1 MKPHKIPSP
10 IVFNIYTADLTDWV
24 KYSKLF
30 NYADDTASGMEGKI
44 LELIIKKLEEDAD
57 LILSFMASN
66 GLVANP
72 KKSVFMILN
81 QKGTTEQSQME
92 TIRVGD
98 TRIIQEKNTTLLG
111 MKLQD
116 DLGWKEHFHGK
127 NGLISQLNK

>member
-1 MKPHKIPSP
+1 MYKLFHSVIDQIISP

-30 NYADDTASGMEGKI
+30 NYADDTTSCMEGRN

-72 KKSVFMILN
+72 KK
-81 QKGTTEQSQME
+81 TTKN
-92 TIRVGD
+92 IRQ
-98 TRIIQEKNTTLLG
+98 RRYEKNIYENDTYTMLLS
-111 MKLQD
+111 D
-116 DLGWKEHFHGK
+116 
-127 NGLISQLNK
+127 